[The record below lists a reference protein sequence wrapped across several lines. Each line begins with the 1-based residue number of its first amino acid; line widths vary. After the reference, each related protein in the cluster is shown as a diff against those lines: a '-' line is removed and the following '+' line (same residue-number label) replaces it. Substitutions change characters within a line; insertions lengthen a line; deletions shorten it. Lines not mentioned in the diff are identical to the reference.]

1 MKRKVGDDLTATYNN
16 YIAGA
21 WVTSHTGQVFPS
33 TNPANTNEVLG
44 YFQKS
49 DGLDARSA
57 IEAAADAFGE
67 WSQKSAPTRGEFLF
81 SLIHLLEK
89 HKEELAETITRE
101 VGKTLREARGEVA
114 KTIASMKQLTG
125 EATRLTGQTVPSFD
139 ERVVGYTVREPIGVF
154 AIIAPWNFP
163 LGIGLW
169 KIVPAIL
176 AGNTVVFKPASNTSL
191 ISVKLVE
198 LLIESGV
205 PSGVVNLVTG
215 PGAVIGDEL
224 ANHPL
229 VKGISFTGSSEVG
242 LALGRAVGARGGK
255 IQAEMGGKNP
265 AIILAD
271 ADIDLA
277 IDSIVLSGFFDN
289 GQRCTG
295 TSRVL
300 VVPEVAEEV
309 KAKLIERAKG
319 LKIGNGFDPDNHNG
333 PVVDEHQL
341 NLYLHYIQ
349 KGIEEGGVLECGGKR
364 LVDGDLAQGYFVAP
378 TVFTGI
384 TQEMTIANE
393 EIFGPVIAVIDVD
406 SFEHAMQV
414 ANQVEFGLSSTIFTN
429 DLQKAFQFVKGIQS
443 GVTHVNMPSTHFE
456 SQFPFGGKKISGL
469 GPREQGESAL
479 DFYVETKTVY
489 IRP

>member
-1 MKRKVGDDLTATYNN
+1 MIKTYNN
-16 YIAGA
+16 YINGEWKA
-21 WVTSHTGQVFPS
+21 SHTGQIFPS
-33 TNPANTNEVLG
+33 TNPAQTEEVVG

-49 DGLDARSA
+49 DGVDARAA
-57 IEAAADAFGE
+57 IEAAANAFSS
-67 WSQKSAPTRGEFLF
+67 WSKTPAPIRGEFLF
-81 SLIHLLEK
+81 TLINLLEK
-89 HKEELAETITRE
+89 RKEELAETITRE
-101 VGKTLREARGEVA
+101 VGKTLREARGEVN
-114 KTIASMKQLTG
+114 KTITSMKQLTG

-139 ERVVGYTVREPIGVF
+139 ERVIGYTVREPIGVF

-169 KIVPAIL
+169 KIVPAIV

-191 ISVKLVE
+191 ISVKLME

-205 PSGVVNLVTG
+205 PAGVVNMVTG
-215 PGAVIGDEL
+215 PGAVIGEEL
-224 ANHPL
+224 SNNPL
-229 VKGISFTGSSEVG
+229 VKGISFTGSSDVG
-242 LALGRAVGARGGK
+242 MALGKAVGARGGK

-265 AIILAD
+265 AIILGD
-271 ADIDLA
+271 ADLDVA
-277 IDSIVLSGFFDN
+277 IDCIVTSGFFDN

-300 VVPEVAEEV
+300 VVPEVADQV
-309 KAKLIERAKG
+309 KAKLIERAKSMKVG
-319 LKIGNGFDPDNHNG
+319 SGFDPESHNG

-341 NLYLHYIQ
+341 NIYLHYVR
-349 KGIEEGGVLECGGKR
+349 KGVEEGAVLACGGQR
-364 LVDGDLAQGYFVAP
+364 LVDGDLAKGYFVAP
-378 TVFTGI
+378 TVFTGV
-384 TQEMTIANE
+384 TQEMTIAKE
-393 EIFGPVIAVIDVD
+393 EIFSPVIAVIDVD
-406 SFEHAMQV
+406 SFEHAMEV

-456 SQFPFGGKKISGL
+456 SQYPFGGKKISGL

>member
-1 MKRKVGDDLTATYNN
+1 MANTYYNHIN
-16 YIAGA
+16 GE
-21 WVTSHTGQVFPS
+21 WVASHTGELFPS
-33 TNPANTNEVLG
+33 INPARTQEVLG

-49 DGLDARSA
+49 DGFDARAA
-57 IEAAADAFGE
+57 IEAAANAFAS
-67 WSQKSAPTRGEFLF
+67 WSKVAAPVRGEFLF
-81 SLIHLLEK
+81 SLINLLEAQ
-89 HKEELAETITRE
+89 KEELAETITRE
-101 VGKTLREARGEVA
+101 VGKTLREARGEVN
-114 KTIASMKQLTG
+114 KTIASMKQLAG
-125 EATRLTGQTVPSFD
+125 EATRSTGQTVPSFD
-139 ERVVGYTVREPIGVF
+139 ERVIGYTVREPIGVF

-191 ISVKLVE
+191 ISVKLME
-198 LLIESGV
+198 LLIASGV
-205 PSGVVNLVTG
+205 PAGVVNMVTG

-224 ANHPL
+224 ANNPL
-229 VKGISFTGSSEVG
+229 IKGISFTGSSEVG
-242 LALGRAVGARGGK
+242 LALGKAVGARGGK

-265 AIILAD
+265 AIILGD

-277 IDSIVLSGFFDN
+277 VDCIVTSGFFDN

-300 VVPEVAEEV
+300 VVPEVAEQV
-309 KAKLIERAKG
+309 KAKLVERAKSM
-319 LKIGNGFDPDNHNG
+319 KVGNGFDPVNHNG
-333 PVVDEHQL
+333 PVVDQHQL
-341 NLYLHYIQ
+341 NLYLHYVE
-349 KGIEEGGVLECGGKR
+349 KGLEEGAVLACGGQR
-364 LVDGDLAQGYFVAP
+364 LVDGDLANGYFVAP
-378 TVFTGI
+378 TVFTGV

-393 EIFGPVIAVIDVD
+393 EIFAPVIAVIDVE
-406 SFEHAMQV
+406 SFEQAMEM

-429 DLQKAFQFVKGIQS
+429 DLQKAFQFVRGIQS

-456 SQFPFGGKKISGL
+456 SQYPFGGKKISGL

>member
-1 MKRKVGDDLTATYNN
+1 MTATYQN
-16 YIAGA
+16 YINGE
-21 WVTSHTGQVFPS
+21 WVASHTGQVFAS
-33 TNPANTNEVLG
+33 TNPAQTAEVLG

-49 DGLDARSA
+49 DGADARSA
-57 IEAAADAFGE
+57 IEAAASAFDT
-67 WSQKSAPTRGEFLF
+67 WSKTPAPVRGEFLF
-81 SLIHLLEK
+81 SLIQLLEK
-89 HKEELAETITRE
+89 QKEDLAVTITRE
-101 VGKTLREARGEVA
+101 VGKTLREARGEVN
-114 KTIASMKQLTG
+114 KTITSMKQLAG

-139 ERVVGYTVREPIGVF
+139 ERVIGYTVREPIGVF

-169 KIVPAIL
+169 KIVPAII

-198 LLIESGV
+198 LLIEAGV
-205 PSGVVNLVTG
+205 PAGVVNLVTG
-215 PGAVIGDEL
+215 PGSVIGDEL
-224 ANHPL
+224 ANNPL
-229 VKGISFTGSSEVG
+229 IKGISFTGSSEVG
-242 LALGRAVGARGGK
+242 LALGQAVGARGGK

-277 IDSIVLSGFFDN
+277 IDCIVTSGFFDN

-300 VVPEVAEEV
+300 VVPEVAEQV
-309 KAKLIERAKG
+309 KAKLIERAKSM
-319 LKIGNGFDPDNHNG
+319 KIGNGFDPESSNG

-341 NLYLHYIQ
+341 NLYLHYVQ
-349 KGIEEGGVLECGGKR
+349 KGIEDGGVLECGGKR
-364 LVDGDLAQGYFVAP
+364 LVDGDLANGYFVAP
-378 TVFTGI
+378 TVFTGV
-384 TQEMTIANE
+384 TQEMTIAKE
-393 EIFGPVIAVIDVD
+393 EIFGPVIAVTDVE
-406 SFEHAMQV
+406 SFEHAMEI

-429 DLQKAFQFVKGIQS
+429 DLQKAFHFVKGIQS

-489 IRP
+489 IRA

>member
-1 MKRKVGDDLTATYNN
+1 MTATYQN
-16 YIAGA
+16 YINGE
-21 WVTSHTGQVFPS
+21 WVASHTGQVFAS
-33 TNPANTNEVLG
+33 TNPAQTAEVLG

-49 DGLDARSA
+49 DGADARAA
-57 IEAAADAFGE
+57 IEAAASAFDT
-67 WSQKSAPTRGEFLF
+67 WSKTPAPVRGEFLF
-81 SLIHLLEK
+81 SLIQLLEK
-89 HKEELAETITRE
+89 QKEDLAETITRE
-101 VGKTLREARGEVA
+101 VGKTLREARGEVN
-114 KTIASMKQLTG
+114 KTITSMKQLAG

-139 ERVVGYTVREPIGVF
+139 ERVIGYTVREPIGVF

-169 KIVPAIL
+169 KIVPAII

-198 LLIESGV
+198 LLIEAGV
-205 PSGVVNLVTG
+205 PAGVVNLVTG
-215 PGAVIGDEL
+215 PGSVIGDEL
-224 ANHPL
+224 ANNPL
-229 VKGISFTGSSEVG
+229 IKGISFTGSSEVG
-242 LALGRAVGARGGK
+242 LALGQAVGARGGK

-277 IDSIVLSGFFDN
+277 IDCIVTSGFFDN

-300 VVPEVAEEV
+300 VVPEVAEQV
-309 KAKLIERAKG
+309 KAKLIERAKSM
-319 LKIGNGFDPDNHNG
+319 KIGNGFDPESSNG

-341 NLYLHYIQ
+341 NLYLHYVQ
-349 KGIEEGGVLECGGKR
+349 KGIEDGGVLECGGKR
-364 LVDGDLAQGYFVAP
+364 LVDGDLANGYFVAP
-378 TVFTGI
+378 TVFTGV
-384 TQEMTIANE
+384 TQEMTIAKE
-393 EIFGPVIAVIDVD
+393 EIFGPVIAVIDVE
-406 SFEHAMQV
+406 SFEHAMEI

-429 DLQKAFQFVKGIQS
+429 DLQKAFHFVKGIQS

-489 IRP
+489 IRA

>member
-1 MKRKVGDDLTATYNN
+1 MTTTHKN
-16 YIAGA
+16 YINGE
-21 WVTSHTGQVFPS
+21 WVDSHTGQVFPS
-33 TNPANTNEVLG
+33 TNPANTSEVLG

-57 IEAAADAFGE
+57 IEAAAQAFPD
-67 WSQKSAPTRGEFLF
+67 WAKKSAPVRGEFLF
-81 SLIHLLEK
+81 TLIRLLEEQR
-89 HKEELAETITRE
+89 EELAAIITSE
-101 VGKTLREARGEVA
+101 VGKTLREARGEVL

-139 ERVVGYTVREPIGVF
+139 ERVLGYTVREPIGVF

-191 ISVKLVE
+191 ISVKLTE

-205 PSGVVNLVTG
+205 PKGVVNLVTG
-215 PGAVIGDEL
+215 PGSVIGDEL
-224 ANHPL
+224 SNHPL
-229 VKGISFTGSSEVG
+229 IKGISFTGSSEVG
-242 LALGRAVGARGGK
+242 LALGKAVGARGGK

-277 IDSIVLSGFFDN
+277 IDCIVTSGFFDN

-309 KAKLIERAKG
+309 KRKLVERARS
-319 LKIGNGFDPDNHNG
+319 LKVGNGFDPESHNG

-341 NLYLHYIQ
+341 NLYLHYVQ
-349 KGIEEGGVLECGGKR
+349 KGIEEGGVLECGGQR
-364 LVDGDLAQGYFVAP
+364 LTDGDLANGYFVAP

-384 TQEMTIANE
+384 TQEMTIAKE
-393 EIFGPVIAVIDVD
+393 EIFAPVIAVIDVD
-406 SFEHAMQV
+406 SFDHAMEI

>member
-1 MKRKVGDDLTATYNN
+1 MTTTHKN
-16 YIAGA
+16 YINGE
-21 WVTSHTGQVFPS
+21 WVDSHTGQVFPS
-33 TNPANTNEVLG
+33 TNPANTSEVLG

-49 DGLDARSA
+49 DGLDARAA
-57 IEAAADAFGE
+57 IEAAAQAFPD
-67 WSQKSAPTRGEFLF
+67 WAKKSAPVRGEFLF
-81 SLIHLLEK
+81 TLIRLLEEQ
-89 HKEELAETITRE
+89 KEELAAIITSE
-101 VGKTLREARGEVA
+101 VGKTLREARGEVL

-139 ERVVGYTVREPIGVF
+139 ERVLGYTVREPIGVF

-191 ISVKLVE
+191 ISVKLTE

-205 PSGVVNLVTG
+205 PKGVVNLVTG
-215 PGAVIGDEL
+215 PGSVIGDEL
-224 ANHPL
+224 SNHPL
-229 VKGISFTGSSEVG
+229 IKGISFTGSSEVG
-242 LALGRAVGARGGK
+242 LALGKAVGARGGK

-277 IDSIVLSGFFDN
+277 IDCIVTSGFFDN

-309 KAKLIERAKG
+309 KRKLVERARS
-319 LKIGNGFDPDNHNG
+319 LKVGNGFDPESHNG

-341 NLYLHYIQ
+341 NLYLHYVQ
-349 KGIEEGGVLECGGKR
+349 KGIEEGGVLECGGQR
-364 LVDGDLAQGYFVAP
+364 LTDGDLANGYFVAP

-384 TQEMTIANE
+384 TQEMTIAKE
-393 EIFGPVIAVIDVD
+393 EIFAPVIAVIDVE
-406 SFEHAMQV
+406 SFDHAMEI

>member
-1 MKRKVGDDLTATYNN
+1 MTNTYQN
-16 YIAGA
+16 YIDGK
-21 WVTSHTGQVFPS
+21 WVPSHTGDVFTS
-33 TNPANTNEVLG
+33 TNPANIDEVVG

-49 DGLDARSA
+49 DGEDARAA
-57 IEAAADAFGE
+57 IESAARAFPQ
-67 WSQKSAPTRGEFLF
+67 WSKTPAPVRGEFLF
-81 SLIHLLEK
+81 ALIHLLEQR
-89 HKEELAETITRE
+89 KEELAETITRE
-101 VGKTLREARGEVA
+101 VGKTLREARGEVN
-114 KTIASMKQLTG
+114 KTITSMKQLTG

-139 ERVVGYTVREPIGVF
+139 ERVVGYTVRDPIGVF

-169 KIVPAIL
+169 KIVPAII

-191 ISVKLVE
+191 ISVKLME

-205 PSGVVNLVTG
+205 PAGVVNMVTG

-224 ANHPL
+224 ANNPII
-229 VKGISFTGSSEVG
+229 KGISFTGSSEVG
-242 LALGRAVGARGGK
+242 LSLGKAVGSRGGK

-265 AIILAD
+265 AIILGD

-277 IDSIVLSGFFDN
+277 IDCIVTSGFFDN

-300 VVPEVAEEV
+300 VVPEVADQV
-309 KAKLIERAKG
+309 KSKLIERAKSMKVG
-319 LKIGNGFDPDNHNG
+319 DGFDPESHNG

-341 NLYLHYIQ
+341 NLYLHYVQ
-349 KGIEEGGVLECGGKR
+349 KGIEEGATLACGGQR
-364 LVDGDLAQGYFVAP
+364 LTDGTLGNGYFVAP
-378 TVFTGI
+378 TVFTGV
-384 TQEMTIANE
+384 TQEMTIARE
-393 EIFGPVIAVIDVD
+393 EIFGPVIAVIDVE
-406 SFEHAMQV
+406 SFEHAMEV

-429 DLQKAFQFVKGIQS
+429 DLRKAFDFVKGIQS

-456 SQFPFGGKKISGL
+456 SQYPFGGKKISGL

>member
-1 MKRKVGDDLTATYNN
+1 MTTTHKN
-16 YIAGA
+16 YINGE
-21 WVTSHTGQVFPS
+21 WVDSHTGQVFPS
-33 TNPANTNEVLG
+33 TNPANTSEVLG

-57 IEAAADAFGE
+57 IEAAAQAFPD
-67 WSQKSAPTRGEFLF
+67 WAKKSAPVRGEFLF
-81 SLIHLLEK
+81 TLIRLLEEQ
-89 HKEELAETITRE
+89 KEELAAIITSE
-101 VGKTLREARGEVA
+101 VGKTLREARGEVL

-139 ERVVGYTVREPIGVF
+139 ERVLGYTVREPIGVF

-191 ISVKLVE
+191 ISVKLTE

-205 PSGVVNLVTG
+205 PKGVVNLVTG
-215 PGAVIGDEL
+215 PGSVIGDEL
-224 ANHPL
+224 SNHPL
-229 VKGISFTGSSEVG
+229 IKGISFTGSSEVG
-242 LALGRAVGARGGK
+242 LALGKAVGARGGK

-277 IDSIVLSGFFDN
+277 IDCIVTSGFFDN

-309 KAKLIERAKG
+309 KRKLVERARS
-319 LKIGNGFDPDNHNG
+319 LKVGNGFDPESHNG

-341 NLYLHYIQ
+341 NLYLHYVQ
-349 KGIEEGGVLECGGKR
+349 KGIEEGGVLECGGQR
-364 LVDGDLAQGYFVAP
+364 LTDGDLANGYFVAP

-384 TQEMTIANE
+384 TQEMTIAKE
-393 EIFGPVIAVIDVD
+393 EIFAPVIAVIDVE
-406 SFEHAMQV
+406 SFDHAMEI

>member
-1 MKRKVGDDLTATYNN
+1 MTTTHKN
-16 YIAGA
+16 YINGE
-21 WVTSHTGQVFPS
+21 WVDSHTGQVFPS
-33 TNPANTNEVLG
+33 TNPANTSEVLG

-57 IEAAADAFGE
+57 IEAAAQAFPD
-67 WSQKSAPTRGEFLF
+67 WAKKSAPVRGEFLF
-81 SLIHLLEK
+81 TLIRLLEEQR
-89 HKEELAETITRE
+89 EELAAIITSE
-101 VGKTLREARGEVA
+101 VGKTLREARGEVL

-139 ERVVGYTVREPIGVF
+139 ERVLGYTVREPIGVF

-191 ISVKLVE
+191 ISVKLTE

-205 PSGVVNLVTG
+205 PKGVVNLVTG
-215 PGAVIGDEL
+215 PGSVIGDEL
-224 ANHPL
+224 SNHPL
-229 VKGISFTGSSEVG
+229 IKGISFTGSSEVG
-242 LALGRAVGARGGK
+242 LALGKAVGARGGK

-277 IDSIVLSGFFDN
+277 IDCIVTSGFFDN

-309 KAKLIERAKG
+309 KRKLVERARS
-319 LKIGNGFDPDNHNG
+319 LKVGNGFDPESHNG

-341 NLYLHYIQ
+341 NLYLHYVQ
-349 KGIEEGGVLECGGKR
+349 KGIEEGGVLECGGQR
-364 LVDGDLAQGYFVAP
+364 LTDGDLANGYFVAP

-384 TQEMTIANE
+384 TQEMTIAKE
-393 EIFGPVIAVIDVD
+393 EIFAPVIAVIDVE
-406 SFEHAMQV
+406 SFDHAMEI

>member
-1 MKRKVGDDLTATYNN
+1 MTTTYKN
-16 YIAGA
+16 YINGE
-21 WVTSHTGQVFPS
+21 WVDSHTGQVFPS
-33 TNPANTNEVLG
+33 TNPANTSEVLG

-57 IEAAADAFGE
+57 IEAAAQAFPD
-67 WSQKSAPTRGEFLF
+67 WTKKSAPVRGEFLF
-81 SLIHLLEK
+81 TLIRLLEEQR
-89 HKEELAETITRE
+89 EELAAIITSE
-101 VGKTLREARGEVA
+101 VGKTLREARGEVL

-139 ERVVGYTVREPIGVF
+139 ERVLGYTVREPIGVF

-191 ISVKLVE
+191 ISVKLTE

-205 PSGVVNLVTG
+205 PKGVVNLVTG
-215 PGAVIGDEL
+215 PGSVIGDEL
-224 ANHPL
+224 SNHPL
-229 VKGISFTGSSEVG
+229 IKGISFTGSSEVG
-242 LALGRAVGARGGK
+242 LALGKAVGARGGK

-277 IDSIVLSGFFDN
+277 IDCIVTSGFFDN

-309 KAKLIERAKG
+309 KRKLVERARS
-319 LKIGNGFDPDNHNG
+319 LKVGNGFDPESHNG

-341 NLYLHYIQ
+341 NLYLHYVQ
-349 KGIEEGGVLECGGKR
+349 KGIEEGGVLECGGQR
-364 LVDGDLAQGYFVAP
+364 LTDGDLANGYFVAP

-384 TQEMTIANE
+384 TQEMTIAKE
-393 EIFGPVIAVIDVD
+393 EIFAPVIAVIDVD
-406 SFEHAMQV
+406 SFDHAMEI

>member
-1 MKRKVGDDLTATYNN
+1 MTKTYQN
-16 YIAGA
+16 YINGE
-21 WVTSHTGQVFPS
+21 WVASHTGKVFPS
-33 TNPANTNEVLG
+33 TNPANIHEILG
-44 YFQKS
+44 YFQQS
-49 DGLDARSA
+49 DGEDARAA
-57 IEAAADAFGE
+57 IESAAKAFPQ
-67 WSQKSAPTRGEFLF
+67 WSKTAAPVRGEFLF
-81 SLIHLLEK
+81 ALIRLLEQR
-89 HKEELAETITRE
+89 KEELAEIITRE
-101 VGKTLREARGEVA
+101 VGKTLREARGEVN

-169 KIVPAIL
+169 KIVPAII

-191 ISVKLVE
+191 ISVKLME

-205 PSGVVNLVTG
+205 PAGVVNMVTG
-215 PGAVIGDEL
+215 PGAVIGEEL
-224 ANHPL
+224 ANNPTI
-229 VKGISFTGSSEVG
+229 KGISFTGSSEVG
-242 LALGRAVGARGGK
+242 LALGKAVGSRGGK

-277 IDSIVLSGFFDN
+277 VDCIVTSGFFDN

-300 VVPEVAEEV
+300 VVPEVAEQV
-309 KAKLIERAKG
+309 KAKLIERAKSMKVG
-319 LKIGNGFDPDNHNG
+319 DGFDPESHNG

-341 NLYLHYIQ
+341 NLYLHYVQ
-349 KGIEEGGVLECGGKR
+349 KGIEEGATLACGGQRLTDGKR
-364 LVDGDLAQGYFVAP
+364 GNGYFVAP
-378 TVFTGI
+378 TVFTGV

-393 EIFGPVIAVIDVD
+393 EIFGPVIAVIDVE
-406 SFEHAMQV
+406 SFEHAMEI

-429 DLQKAFQFVKGIQS
+429 DLRKAFEFVKGIQS

-456 SQFPFGGKKISGL
+456 SQYPFGGKKISGL

>member
-1 MKRKVGDDLTATYNN
+1 MTATYQN
-16 YIAGA
+16 YINGE
-21 WVTSHTGQVFPS
+21 WVASHTGQVFAS
-33 TNPANTNEVLG
+33 TNPAQTAEVLG

-49 DGLDARSA
+49 DGADARVA
-57 IEAAADAFGE
+57 IEAAASAFDK
-67 WSQKSAPTRGEFLF
+67 WSKTPAPLRGEFLF
-81 SLIHLLEK
+81 SLIQLLEK

-101 VGKTLREARGEVA
+101 VGKTLREARGEVN
-114 KTIASMKQLTG
+114 KTITSMKQLTG

-139 ERVVGYTVREPIGVF
+139 ERVIGYTVREPIGVF

-169 KIVPAIL
+169 KIVPAII

-198 LLIESGV
+198 LLIEAGV
-205 PSGVVNLVTG
+205 PAGVVNLVTG
-215 PGAVIGDEL
+215 PGSVIGDEL
-224 ANHPL
+224 ANNPL
-229 VKGISFTGSSEVG
+229 IKGISFTGSSDVG
-242 LALGRAVGARGGK
+242 LSLGQAVGARGGK

-277 IDSIVLSGFFDN
+277 IDCIVTSGFFDN

-300 VVPEVAEEV
+300 VVPEVAEQV
-309 KAKLIERAKG
+309 KVKLIERAKSM
-319 LKIGNGFDPDNHNG
+319 KIGDGFDPESNNG

-341 NLYLHYIQ
+341 NLYLHYVQ

-364 LVDGDLAQGYFVAP
+364 LVDGDLAKGYFVAP
-378 TVFTGI
+378 TVFTGV
-384 TQEMTIANE
+384 TQEMTIAKE
-393 EIFGPVIAVIDVD
+393 EIFAPVIAVIDVE
-406 SFEHAMQV
+406 SFEQAMDI

-479 DFYVETKTVY
+479 DFYIETKTVY
-489 IRP
+489 IRA

>member
-1 MKRKVGDDLTATYNN
+1 MTKTYHN
-16 YIAGA
+16 YMNGE
-21 WVTSHTGQVFPS
+21 WVASHTGQLFPS
-33 TNPANTNEVLG
+33 TNPAQVDEVLG

-49 DGLDARSA
+49 DGMDARTA
-57 IEAAADAFGE
+57 IESAAKAFPQ
-67 WSQKSAPTRGEFLF
+67 WSKTPAPVRGEFLF
-81 SLIHLLEK
+81 TLIHLLEQR
-89 HKEELAETITRE
+89 KEELAETITRE
-101 VGKTLREARGEVA
+101 VGKTLREARGEVN
-114 KTIASMKQLTG
+114 KTITSMKQLTG

-169 KIVPAIL
+169 KIVPAIV

-191 ISVKLVE
+191 ISVKLME

-205 PSGVVNLVTG
+205 PAGVVNMVTG

-224 ANHPL
+224 ANNPTI
-229 VKGISFTGSSEVG
+229 KGISFTGSSEVG
-242 LALGRAVGARGGK
+242 LSLGEAVGSRGGK

-265 AIILAD
+265 AIILGD

-277 IDSIVLSGFFDN
+277 IDCIVTSGFFDN

-300 VVPEVAEEV
+300 VVPEVADQV
-309 KAKLIERAKG
+309 KAKLIERAKSMKVG
-319 LKIGNGFDPDNHNG
+319 DGFYPESHNG

-341 NLYLHYIQ
+341 SLYLHYVQ
-349 KGIEEGGVLECGGKR
+349 KGVEEGATLACGGQR
-364 LVDGDLAQGYFVAP
+364 LTEGKLGNGYFVAP
-378 TVFTGI
+378 TVFTGV
-384 TQEMTIANE
+384 THEMTIAKE
-393 EIFGPVIAVIDVD
+393 EIFAPVIAVIDVE
-406 SFEHAMQV
+406 SFEQAMEV

-429 DLQKAFQFVKGIQS
+429 DLRKAFEFVKGIQS

-456 SQFPFGGKKISGL
+456 SQYPFGGKKISGL

>member
-1 MKRKVGDDLTATYNN
+1 MTATYQN
-16 YIAGA
+16 YINGE
-21 WVTSHTGQVFPS
+21 WVASHTGQVFAS
-33 TNPANTNEVLG
+33 TNPAQTAEVLG

-49 DGLDARSA
+49 DGADARSA
-57 IEAAADAFGE
+57 IEAAASAFDT
-67 WSQKSAPTRGEFLF
+67 WSKTPAPVRGEFLF
-81 SLIHLLEK
+81 SLIQLLEK
-89 HKEELAETITRE
+89 QKEDLAVTITRE
-101 VGKTLREARGEVA
+101 VGKTLREARGEVN
-114 KTIASMKQLTG
+114 KTITSMKQLAG

-139 ERVVGYTVREPIGVF
+139 ERVIGYTVREPIGVF

-169 KIVPAIL
+169 KIVPAII

-198 LLIESGV
+198 LLIEAGV
-205 PSGVVNLVTG
+205 PAGVVNLVTG
-215 PGAVIGDEL
+215 PGSVIGDEL
-224 ANHPL
+224 ANNPL
-229 VKGISFTGSSEVG
+229 IKGISFTGSSEVG
-242 LALGRAVGARGGK
+242 LALGQAVGARGGK

-277 IDSIVLSGFFDN
+277 IDCIVTSGFFDN

-300 VVPEVAEEV
+300 VVPEVAEQV
-309 KAKLIERAKG
+309 KAKLIERAKSM
-319 LKIGNGFDPDNHNG
+319 KIGNGFDPESSNG

-341 NLYLHYIQ
+341 NLYLHYVQ
-349 KGIEEGGVLECGGKR
+349 KGIEDGGVLECGGKR
-364 LVDGDLAQGYFVAP
+364 LVDGDLANGYFVAP
-378 TVFTGI
+378 TVFTGV
-384 TQEMTIANE
+384 TQEMTIAKE
-393 EIFGPVIAVIDVD
+393 EIFGPVIAVIDVE
-406 SFEHAMQV
+406 SFEHAMEI

-429 DLQKAFQFVKGIQS
+429 DLQKAFHFVKGIQS

-489 IRP
+489 IRA

>member
-1 MKRKVGDDLTATYNN
+1 MTATYQN
-16 YIAGA
+16 YINGE
-21 WVTSHTGQVFPS
+21 WVTSHTGQVFAS
-33 TNPANTNEVLG
+33 TNPAQTAEVLG

-49 DGLDARSA
+49 NGADARVA
-57 IEAAADAFGE
+57 IEAAAEAFGK
-67 WSQKSAPTRGEFLF
+67 WSKTPAPVRGEFLF
-81 SLIHLLEK
+81 SLINLLEK

-101 VGKTLREARGEVA
+101 VGKTLREARGEVN
-114 KTIASMKQLTG
+114 KTITSMKQLAG

-139 ERVVGYTVREPIGVF
+139 ERVIGYTVREPIGVF

-169 KIVPAIL
+169 KIVPAII

-205 PSGVVNLVTG
+205 PAGVVNLVTG
-215 PGAVIGDEL
+215 PGSVIGDEL
-224 ANHPL
+224 ANNPL
-229 VKGISFTGSSEVG
+229 VKGISFTGSSDVG
-242 LALGRAVGARGGK
+242 MALGQAVGVRGGK

-277 IDSIVLSGFFDN
+277 IDCIVTSGFFDN

-300 VVPEVAEEV
+300 VVPEVAEQV
-309 KAKLIERAKG
+309 KAKLIERAKSMKVG
-319 LKIGNGFDPDNHNG
+319 DGFDPMSNNG

-341 NLYLHYIQ
+341 NLYLHYVQ

-364 LVDGDLAQGYFVAP
+364 LVEGDLANGYFVAP

-384 TQEMTIANE
+384 TQEMTIAKE
-393 EIFGPVIAVIDVD
+393 EIFAPVIAVIDVE
-406 SFEHAMQV
+406 SFEHAMEI

-489 IRP
+489 IRA

>member
-1 MKRKVGDDLTATYNN
+1 MTVTYQN
-16 YIAGA
+16 YINGE
-21 WVTSHTGQVFPS
+21 WVASHTGQVFAS
-33 TNPANTNEVLG
+33 TNPAQTAEVLG

-49 DGLDARSA
+49 DGADARVA
-57 IEAAADAFGE
+57 IEAAASAFDK
-67 WSQKSAPTRGEFLF
+67 WSKTPAPLRGEFLF
-81 SLIHLLEK
+81 SLIQLLEK

-101 VGKTLREARGEVA
+101 VGKTLREARGEVN
-114 KTIASMKQLTG
+114 KTITSMKQLTG

-139 ERVVGYTVREPIGVF
+139 ERVIGYTVREPIGVF

-169 KIVPAIL
+169 KIVPAII

-198 LLIESGV
+198 LLIEAGV
-205 PSGVVNLVTG
+205 PAGVVNLVTG
-215 PGAVIGDEL
+215 PGSVIGDEL
-224 ANHPL
+224 ANNPL
-229 VKGISFTGSSEVG
+229 IKGISFTGSSDVG
-242 LALGRAVGARGGK
+242 LSLGQAVGARGGK

-277 IDSIVLSGFFDN
+277 IDCIVTSGFFDN

-300 VVPEVAEEV
+300 VVPEVAEQV
-309 KAKLIERAKG
+309 KVKLIERAKSM
-319 LKIGNGFDPDNHNG
+319 KIGDGFDPESNNG

-341 NLYLHYIQ
+341 NLYLHYVQ

-364 LVDGDLAQGYFVAP
+364 LVDGDLAKGYFVAP
-378 TVFTGI
+378 TVFTGV
-384 TQEMTIANE
+384 TQEMTIAKE
-393 EIFGPVIAVIDVD
+393 EIFAPVIAVIDVE
-406 SFEHAMQV
+406 SFEQAMDI

-479 DFYVETKTVY
+479 DFYIETKTVY
-489 IRP
+489 IRA

>member
-1 MKRKVGDDLTATYNN
+1 MTATYQN
-16 YIAGA
+16 YINGE
-21 WVTSHTGQVFPS
+21 WVASHTGQVFAS
-33 TNPANTNEVLG
+33 TNPAQTAEVLG

-49 DGLDARSA
+49 DGADARVA
-57 IEAAADAFGE
+57 IEAAASAFDK
-67 WSQKSAPTRGEFLF
+67 WSKTPAPLRGEFLF
-81 SLIHLLEK
+81 SLIQLLEK

-101 VGKTLREARGEVA
+101 VGKTLREARGEVN
-114 KTIASMKQLTG
+114 KTITSMKQLTG

-139 ERVVGYTVREPIGVF
+139 ERVIGYTVREPIGVF

-169 KIVPAIL
+169 KIVPAII

-198 LLIESGV
+198 LLIEAGV
-205 PSGVVNLVTG
+205 PAGVVNLVTG
-215 PGAVIGDEL
+215 PGSVIGDEL
-224 ANHPL
+224 ANNPL
-229 VKGISFTGSSEVG
+229 IKGISFTGSSDVG
-242 LALGRAVGARGGK
+242 LSLGQAVGARGGK

-277 IDSIVLSGFFDN
+277 IDCIVTSGFFDN

-300 VVPEVAEEV
+300 VVPEVAEKV
-309 KAKLIERAKG
+309 KVKLIERAKSM
-319 LKIGNGFDPDNHNG
+319 KIGDGFDPESNNG

-341 NLYLHYIQ
+341 NLYLHYVQ

-364 LVDGDLAQGYFVAP
+364 LIDGDLAKGYFVAP
-378 TVFTGI
+378 TVFTGV
-384 TQEMTIANE
+384 TQEMTIAKE
-393 EIFGPVIAVIDVD
+393 EIFAPVIAVIDVE
-406 SFEHAMQV
+406 SFEQAMDI

-479 DFYVETKTVY
+479 DFYIETKTVY
-489 IRP
+489 IRA

>member
-1 MKRKVGDDLTATYNN
+1 MTTTYKN
-16 YIAGA
+16 YINGE
-21 WVTSHTGQVFPS
+21 WVDSHTGQVFPS
-33 TNPANTNEVLG
+33 TNPANTSEVLG

-57 IEAAADAFGE
+57 IEAAAQAFPD
-67 WSQKSAPTRGEFLF
+67 WAKKSAPVRGEFLF
-81 SLIHLLEK
+81 TLIRLLEEQR
-89 HKEELAETITRE
+89 EELAAIITSE
-101 VGKTLREARGEVA
+101 VGKTLREARGEVL

-139 ERVVGYTVREPIGVF
+139 ERVLGYTVREPIGVF

-191 ISVKLVE
+191 ISVKLTE

-205 PSGVVNLVTG
+205 PKGVVNLVTG
-215 PGAVIGDEL
+215 PGSVIGDEL
-224 ANHPL
+224 SNHPL
-229 VKGISFTGSSEVG
+229 IKGISFTGSSEVG
-242 LALGRAVGARGGK
+242 LALGKAVGARGGK

-277 IDSIVLSGFFDN
+277 IDCIVTSGFFDN

-309 KAKLIERAKG
+309 KRKLVERARS
-319 LKIGNGFDPDNHNG
+319 LKVGNGFDPESHNG

-341 NLYLHYIQ
+341 NLYLHYVQ
-349 KGIEEGGVLECGGKR
+349 KGIEEGGVLECGGQR
-364 LVDGDLAQGYFVAP
+364 LTDGDLANGYFVAP

-384 TQEMTIANE
+384 TQEMTIAKE
-393 EIFGPVIAVIDVD
+393 EIFAPVIAVIDVD
-406 SFEHAMQV
+406 SFDHAMEI

>member
-1 MKRKVGDDLTATYNN
+1 MTATYQNFIN
-16 YIAGA
+16 GE
-21 WVTSHTGQVFPS
+21 WVASHTGQVFAS
-33 TNPANTNEVLG
+33 TNPAQTAEVLG

-49 DGLDARSA
+49 DGADARVA
-57 IEAAADAFGE
+57 IEAAASAFDK
-67 WSQKSAPTRGEFLF
+67 WSKTPAPLRGEFLF
-81 SLIHLLEK
+81 SLIQLLEK

-101 VGKTLREARGEVA
+101 VGKTLREARGEVN
-114 KTIASMKQLTG
+114 KTITSMKQLTG

-139 ERVVGYTVREPIGVF
+139 ERVIGYTVREPIGVF

-169 KIVPAIL
+169 KIVPAII

-198 LLIESGV
+198 LLIEAGV
-205 PSGVVNLVTG
+205 PAGVVNLVTG
-215 PGAVIGDEL
+215 PGSVIGDEL
-224 ANHPL
+224 ANNPL
-229 VKGISFTGSSEVG
+229 IKGISFTGSSDVG
-242 LALGRAVGARGGK
+242 LSLGQAVGARGGK

-277 IDSIVLSGFFDN
+277 IDCIVTSGFFDN

-300 VVPEVAEEV
+300 VVPEVAEQV
-309 KAKLIERAKG
+309 KAKLIERAKSM
-319 LKIGNGFDPDNHNG
+319 KIGDGFDPESNNG

-341 NLYLHYIQ
+341 NLYLHYVQ

-364 LVDGDLAQGYFVAP
+364 LVDGDLANGYFVAP
-378 TVFTGI
+378 TVFTGV
-384 TQEMTIANE
+384 TQEMTIAKE
-393 EIFGPVIAVIDVD
+393 EIFAPVIAVIDVE
-406 SFEHAMQV
+406 SFEHAMEI

-479 DFYVETKTVY
+479 DFYIETKTVY
-489 IRP
+489 IRA

>member
-1 MKRKVGDDLTATYNN
+1 MTTTHKN
-16 YIAGA
+16 YINGE
-21 WVTSHTGQVFPS
+21 WVDSHTGQVFPS
-33 TNPANTNEVLG
+33 TNPANTSEVLG

-57 IEAAADAFGE
+57 IEAAAQAFPD
-67 WSQKSAPTRGEFLF
+67 WAKKSAPVRGEFLF
-81 SLIHLLEK
+81 TLIRLLEEQR
-89 HKEELAETITRE
+89 EELAAIITSE
-101 VGKTLREARGEVA
+101 VGKTLREARGEVL

-139 ERVVGYTVREPIGVF
+139 ERVLGYTVREPIGVF

-191 ISVKLVE
+191 ISVKLTE

-205 PSGVVNLVTG
+205 PKGVVNLVTG
-215 PGAVIGDEL
+215 PGSVIGDEL
-224 ANHPL
+224 SNHPL
-229 VKGISFTGSSEVG
+229 IKGISFTGSSEVG
-242 LALGRAVGARGGK
+242 LALGKAVGARGGK

-277 IDSIVLSGFFDN
+277 IDCIVTSGFFDN

-309 KAKLIERAKG
+309 KRKLVERARS
-319 LKIGNGFDPDNHNG
+319 LKVGNGFDPESHNG

-341 NLYLHYIQ
+341 NLYLHYVQ
-349 KGIEEGGVLECGGKR
+349 KGIEEGGVLECGGQR
-364 LVDGDLAQGYFVAP
+364 LTDGDLANGYFVAP

-384 TQEMTIANE
+384 TQEMTIAKE
-393 EIFGPVIAVIDVD
+393 EIFAPVIAVIDVD
-406 SFEHAMQV
+406 SFDHAMEI
-414 ANQVEFGLSSTIFTN
+414 ANQVKFGLSSTIFTN